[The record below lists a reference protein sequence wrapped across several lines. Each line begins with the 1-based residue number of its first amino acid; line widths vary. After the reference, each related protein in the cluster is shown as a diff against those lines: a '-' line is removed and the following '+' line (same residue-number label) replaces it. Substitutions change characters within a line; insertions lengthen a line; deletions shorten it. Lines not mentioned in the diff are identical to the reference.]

1 MEKVLDTVGSLHLLS
16 VFSKTARS
24 KDWNTIFSTV
34 RTSTLLPAI
43 AIAFVT
49 LPVIWL
55 VADYARILLLRRKLP
70 PGPFPLP
77 LFGNYFIV
85 PKYKPWETWAEWSK
99 KYDNPMITVWSGH
112 RPYILC
118 HDAWTISDLLE
129 KRAHLYSSRPRMY
142 AMGDMIDA
150 TETNQVCLVYGDKW
164 RLHRR
169 LMHTAVGSQ
178 AVRDHRSFQGNESKV
193 LTRDLLENPD
203 NFVLAIERYSCS
215 VVSII
220 GWGRRIDRMND
231 TVAQVAL
238 SIMEGVDLVMPC
250 YHIVE
255 VIPWLLKVPKWI
267 YSIPSKFR
275 AGARMSKGYFIDL
288 SREAADKGDNFAKR
302 LITSQ
307 QEHGMDDGEIG
318 TLTSNLIGGGVDT
331 TSGSIIS
338 FILAMCV
345 WPEIQRKAQ
354 EEIDRVVGK
363 ERSPT
368 WEDEPSL
375 PYITACVTEVLRWRT
390 VTILGGIPH
399 APIKDDEY
407 RGYLIPAGTPVG
419 GNVWAIH
426 RNPREFPAPDSF
438 RPERFLNGLER
449 PYPTKK
455 GHNAF
460 GWGRR
465 VCSGQPLA
473 EQGLFLTIARL
484 LWAFD
489 ILPGLDE
496 DGNEVTLDIFKYISC
511 ENTRPEPFKARFIP
525 RTEHI
530 ARLIRKE
537 AEVAREE
544 LRIYDGETKVTM
556 GQRPANYH

>member
-1 MEKVLDTVGSLHLLS
+1 MEKVLDTASNLRLLGA
-16 VFSKTARS
+16 F
-24 KDWNTIFSTV
+24 DNNTTKEEWSAV
-34 RTSTLLPAI
+34 LPTWRAEGLPI
-43 AIAFVT
+43 VITIAFMA
-49 LPVIWL
+49 LPVAWL
-55 VADYARILLLRRKLP
+55 IADYVRILLLRRRLP

-77 LFGNYFIV
+77 LFGNYFIA
-85 PKYKPWETWAEWSK
+85 PKYKPWKTWAEWSK

-112 RPYILC
+112 RLYILC
-118 HDAWTISDLLE
+118 HDAWMISDLLE

-178 AVRDHRSFQGNESKV
+178 AVRNHRSFQGNESKV
-193 LTRDLLENPD
+193 LTRDLLKDPD

-220 GWGRRIDRMND
+220 SWGRRIDQMND
-231 TVAQVAL
+231 TVAQ
-238 SIMEGVDLVMPC
+238 
-250 YHIVE
+250 
-255 VIPWLLKVPKWI
+255 LLKIPKWI
-267 YSIPSKFR
+267 YSIPSKF
-275 AGARMSKGYFIDL
+275 ATAAKMSKGYFIRL
-288 SREAADKGDNFAKR
+288 SQEASDKGDNFAKR

-307 QEHGMDDGEIG
+307 QDHGMDDGEIG
-318 TLTSNLIGGGVDT
+318 TLTSNLIGDGVDT

-354 EEIDRVVGK
+354 AEIDQVVGR

-368 WEDEPSL
+368 WDDGPSL

-390 VTILGGIPH
+390 VTILGGIPR

-438 RPERFLNGLER
+438 RPERFLDGLER

-460 GWGRR
+460 RWGRR
-465 VCSGQPLA
+465 VSSGQPLA
-473 EQGLFLTIARL
+473 EQ
-484 LWAFD
+484 AF
-489 ILPGLDE
+489 
-496 DGNEVTLDIFKYISC
+496 S
-511 ENTRPEPFKARFIP
+511 
-525 RTEHI
+525 
-530 ARLIRKE
+530 
-537 AEVAREE
+537 
-544 LRIYDGETKVTM
+544 
-556 GQRPANYH
+556 